1 MMTNGRERVVG
12 GDVAIAVSV
21 TCEGC
26 GEKTSFPEH
35 VSKAMGMAGTPK
47 LCPKCTRKRMV
58 PITSVRI
65 PR

>member
-1 MMTNGRERVVG
+1 MTSDRVRTVG
-12 GDVAIAVSV
+12 GSEAITVSV

-26 GEKTSFPEH
+26 GEKTSFPKH
-35 VSKAMGMAGTPK
+35 VSKAMGTAGAPK

-58 PITSVRI
+58 PIASVRI